1 MESPAGFSDAAMDQ
15 DDIPYPCKGCGE
27 ILEEGKAFELAG
39 NRWHIDCF
47 RCNTCNTLLDSD
59 AHLLLLGDGSL
70 ICSNCT
76 YSCSSCGNKI
86 EDLAILTGDQAF
98 CANCFK
104 CRNCKRRIENLRYA
118 RTSQGIF
125 CMDCHE
131 SLMQRRRKKKTA
143 AKKPSTIYDK
153 SLPSLPPT
161 MEDARANREPETLP
175 AREYSA
181 SPDVPGRGYPVDER
195 TSSRTRSEE
204 PPAQQPEPTHNQVDN
219 LILPSSAYRP
229 DGNKRQST
237 MSTRSD
243 VDAGEFLIPV
253 AFDPTPE
260 ERVTPRS
267 EPVPEETRHPRDYMD
282 NSHPA
287 TSSRQASADRTETS
301 QVSAPHIAFQA
312 KERQPSDSTTDQNR
326 WRQEPTPKVAQT
338 KTDSSDGFK
347 LQEAPRG
354 RKSASTNSSK
364 SDLHTAKEGTS
375 VSTGSPGAA
384 TATSS
389 ESSKP
394 PQSFT
399 EKPTSPSVSI
409 SSPPVRSP
417 GQNRNSYIE
426 IETNRVDANR
436 AFPKLNTLQFPPK
449 RGDSLEHFVSSQIQR
464 KDVGSTPRSPSG
476 QVEKKT
482 NVGAVTTEQGRDS
495 KEPSGVSRQL
505 THMSDES
512 EGSRNASA
520 EPTNVPISLDNY
532 HTRNGSHA
540 PSLSDGVK
548 NNLNS
553 SPGLLRYSGG
563 GDFSLDEDL
572 ARILGAEGQ
581 AGKRESFKR
590 QMTNSVRHGR
600 SYSDKGSVMSKD
612 GKWPKSPVI
621 GSPFAQDVSS
631 PDTASPSEQREDM
644 SWLRGELRRERQR
657 VVERD
662 QKIAELERA
671 LNAQADV
678 RKANT
683 ELREKRS
690 TMVVLDTKKE
700 VVMRELA
707 AITEHLDRE
716 KHGAAPLDLE
726 KITNSVVRS
735 FAEKLQ
741 QLKDSFAPQI
751 EELMQNRNDIVEEV
765 ANLSRM
771 KDKSFQEFEQLSSK
785 NAQLA
790 ELNNQLVNQIQGLYK
805 ASSAT
810 ESTRSTNGLG
820 VYSHNK
826 EKSTGSVDASK
837 AADLASSVSTMTIQ
851 DEAEPATIV
860 PGPQVVSIRKGQV
873 RKFNW
878 KRGGQ
883 SVAKGVSKGLKAF
896 SGEKEIIGP
905 DGTVQQVEGV
915 NPPLPRSQTQ
925 EPRFGFFGNQKRQA
939 AWKNQTNGSSP
950 ALVDAALT
958 SESLFGVDLEQR
970 LEQEK
975 SIIPSIV
982 TRCIQEVELRG
993 MDEEGIYRKSG
1004 ASTVTQ
1010 IIREGFEHA
1019 NDYDISDPDL
1029 DIHAVTS
1036 ALKQYFRKLPTPLI
1050 THEIYDSVI
1059 ETNEVSGQS
1068 ARVEALRASLDGLP
1082 RVHRDVLEFLIFHL
1096 KRVVEHEKTNLM
1108 TSQNIAVV
1116 FAPTIMRPKDIAR
1129 EMTDVQ
1135 KKNEALKFI
1144 VENCQEIFM

>member
-1 MESPAGFSDAAMDQ
+1 MDSPAGFSDAGMDQ

-131 SLMQRRRKKKTA
+131 SLMQRRRKKKTT
-143 AKKPSTIYDK
+143 AKKPSTMYDK

-161 MEDARANREPETLP
+161 MEDTRANRDVETLP
-175 AREYSA
+175 AREYSG
-181 SPDVPGRGYPVDER
+181 SPDVPTRGYSMEER
-195 TSSRTRSEE
+195 TSSRSRAEE
-204 PPAQQPEPTHNQVDN
+204 SPAPQPEPPQNQDN

-229 DGNKRQST
+229 DSSKRHST
-237 MSTRSD
+237 MSTKSE
-243 VDAGEFLIPV
+243 VDTGEFLIPV
-253 AFDPTPE
+253 AFDPTPD
-260 ERVTPRS
+260 ERVS
-267 EPVPEETRHPRDYMD
+267 SHNEVSGPEQARHQPQDYFD
-282 NSHPA
+282 HSRPA
-287 TSSRQASADRTETS
+287 TSSRQTSADRTETT
-301 QVSAPHIAFQA
+301 QAPAPHIAFQQ
-312 KERQPSDSTTDQNR
+312 KERQPSNPVADQNR
-326 WRQEPTPKVAQT
+326 LRQEPTPKVAQT
-338 KTDSSDGFK
+338 KTESSDGFK

-354 RKSASTNSSK
+354 RKSASTNNPK
-364 SDLHTAKEGTS
+364 SDLNAAKEGTS
-375 VSTGSPGAA
+375 ISTGSAGAV
-384 TATSS
+384 TAAPS
-389 ESSKP
+389 ESSKG
-394 PQSFT
+394 PQPFT
-399 EKPTSPSVSI
+399 EKPTSPPVSI
-409 SSPPVRSP
+409 ASPPVRSS
-417 GQNRNSYIE
+417 GQNRTSYIE
-426 IETNRVDANR
+426 IEHDRANTNRTL
-436 AFPKLNTLQFPPK
+436 PKSTTVQNLPK

-464 KDVGSTPRSPSG
+464 KDIGSSPSKAPSSRG
-476 QVEKKT
+476 
-482 NVGAVTTEQGRDS
+482 DS
-495 KEPSGVSRQL
+495 KESADVSRQL
-505 THMSDES
+505 THLS
-512 EGSRNASA
+512 ENAEPSKEASA

-532 HTRNGSHA
+532 HTRNGSNT
-540 PSLSDGVK
+540 PSLSDAIK
-548 NNLNS
+548 NNLTS

-572 ARILGAEGQ
+572 ARILGAEAQTGN
-581 AGKRESFKR
+581 RESVKR
-590 QMTNSVRHGR
+590 PMSNSGRHGR
-600 SYSDKGSVMSKD
+600 SYSDKGSIMSKD
-612 GKWPKSPVI
+612 GKWPKSPVN
-621 GSPFAQDVSS
+621 GSAFAQDVSS
-631 PDTASPSEQREDM
+631 PDTTSPSEQREDIG
-644 SWLRGELRRERQR
+644 WLRGELRRERQR
-657 VVERD
+657 VMERD

-678 RKANT
+678 KKANT

-700 VVMRELA
+700 VVMRELS

-716 KHGAAPLDLE
+716 KHGAAPMDLA
-726 KITNSVVRS
+726 KLTNNVVRG

-741 QLKDSFAPQI
+741 QLKDSFAPEI
-751 EELMQNRNDIVEEV
+751 EELMQKRNEIVEEV

-820 VYSHNK
+820 IYSHNK

-837 AADLASSVSTMTIQ
+837 TSDLASSVSTMTIQ
-851 DEAEPATIV
+851 DDGDATII

-883 SVAKGVSKGLKAF
+883 TVAKGVSKGLKAF
-896 SGEKEIIGP
+896 SSEKDMIGP
-905 DGTVQQVEGV
+905 DGTVHQIEV
-915 NPPLPRSQTQ
+915 NPSLPRSQTQ

-950 ALVDAALT
+950 ALADAAVT

-970 LEQEK
+970 LELEK

-1010 IIREGFEHA
+1010 IIREGFEQA

-1036 ALKQYFRKLPTPLI
+1036 ALKQYFRKLPSPLI
-1050 THEIYDSVI
+1050 TYEVYDSVVDTFNIPEQSIRI
-1059 ETNEVSGQS
+1059 EAMRN
-1068 ARVEALRASLDGLP
+1068 SLDALP

-1096 KRVVEHEKTNLM
+1096 KRVVEHERINLM
-1108 TSQNIAVV
+1108 TSQNVAVV

-1135 KKNEALKFI
+1135 KKNEALKFL